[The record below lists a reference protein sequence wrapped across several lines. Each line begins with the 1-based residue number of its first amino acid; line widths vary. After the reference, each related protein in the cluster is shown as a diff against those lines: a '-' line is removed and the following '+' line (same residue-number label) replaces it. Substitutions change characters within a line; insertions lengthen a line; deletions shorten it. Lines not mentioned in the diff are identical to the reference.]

1 VKPQSSK
8 VSSDFRRTRMARHL
22 LLHDLQSRFRSEFA
36 ATRPAD
42 LETVALQYIERAY
55 LLRLERTPEKPD
67 RSEWLPGADSEGDQD
82 L

>member
-1 VKPQSSK
+1 MS
-8 VSSDFRRTRMARHL
+8 RHL

-36 ATRPAD
+36 TTRPAD

-55 LLRLERTPEKPD
+55 RLHIDPTPEKPD
-67 RSEWLPGADSEGDQD
+67 RSEWLPEGDGDQG